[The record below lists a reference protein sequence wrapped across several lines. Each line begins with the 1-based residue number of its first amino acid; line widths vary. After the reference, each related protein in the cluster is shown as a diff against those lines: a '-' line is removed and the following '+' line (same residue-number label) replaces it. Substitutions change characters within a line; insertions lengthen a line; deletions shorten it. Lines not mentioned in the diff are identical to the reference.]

1 MTNIISLLSPLV
13 SIIIGVLPV
22 LVFKKSKSLFGIAAA
37 SYFTAITA
45 KEITQLSFH
54 SFFITPSI
62 PTYLSYGL
70 LTAVLEP
77 GFAYIYLVVFKPK
90 LDIQLGLSYGVYLAF
105 YENAI
110 LLGLLLFPDY
120 LILNIP
126 FSLTLLI
133 SHIMDRLSSL
143 ILHLFWGFSSVLAI
157 MKKDIKYLLI
167 SMPYGMVDSLTAYI
181 DLTRAIP
188 PVLLSSILL
197 IIAISCLPI
206 IIYEKG
212 RISN

>member
-167 SMPYGMVDSLTAYI
+167 SMPY
-181 DLTRAIP
+181 
-188 PVLLSSILL
+188 
-197 IIAISCLPI
+197 
-206 IIYEKG
+206 
-212 RISN
+212 